1 LKSIDS
7 TGTTG
12 AVTAAIDGTLTTYA
26 GGAGKDAVTLLT
38 GTALTKAINL
48 GAGDDTLVFGAAVTG
63 STAVLNGGDGV
74 DTLSMSAA
82 NADTLDA
89 SKQTFYTGFERLTIN
104 NAPGTD
110 DATAT
115 TLTLN
120 LDNLGFTNYVTTS
133 GTVFGTAGNAGTNDT
148 LVLDKLTTNGT
159 VVLTA
164 TGLVTVNVTDAALVA
179 STADVLNVVLSSTGN
194 LSAGTLTAANV
205 ETINIS
211 TVDTEAAPQ
220 TKNVNTLTLTAD
232 KATAVN
238 LTGAADLTLT
248 MTDSTKVIS
257 IDGSTMTGGL
267 TVTSLNTTAATTIKG
282 GSGNDVL
289 TAAVGT
295 TADVLQGGAGSD
307 TLVANAGLST
317 LTGGAGNDIFKIG
330 TASLNVNSYATITD
344 FAAGD
349 LLEMTGISAFKSA
362 AVTLG
367 GTAVF
372 QDFAN
377 AAINSLADTEAG
389 WFQFGGDTYV
399 VADLGLTFSTSFVNT
414 EDFIVKITG
423 AVDLSNASFNDTF
436 DTIAL
441 V

>member
-1 LKSIDS
+1 
-7 TGTTG
+7 
-12 AVTAAIDGTLTTYA
+12 
-26 GGAGKDAVTLLT
+26 
-38 GTALTKAINL
+38 
-48 GAGDDTLVFGAAVTG
+48 
-63 STAVLNGGDGV
+63 
-74 DTLSMSAA
+74 MS
-82 NADTLDA
+82 
-89 SKQTFYTGFERLTIN
+89 
-104 NAPGTD
+104 
-110 DATAT
+110 
-115 TLTLN
+115 
-120 LDNLGFTNYVTTS
+120 
-133 GTVFGTAGNAGTNDT
+133 
-148 LVLDKLTTNGT
+148 TNGT

-164 TGLVTVNVTDAALVA
+164 GGLVTVNVTDAALVA

-211 TVDTEAAPQ
+211 TVDTEVVQ

-248 MTDSTKVIS
+248 MTGSTKVTS

-289 TAAVGT
+289 TAAQGAGVV
-295 TADVLQGGAGSD
+295 TADVLLGGAGND
-307 TLVANAGLST
+307 TLVSNAGLNV

-330 TASLNVNSYATITD
+330 VASLNVNSYATITD

-377 AAINSLADTEAG
+377 AAINSLATGEAG
-389 WFQFGGDTYV
+389 FFQFGGDTYV
-399 VADLGLTFSTSFVNT
+399 VADLGLTVSTSFVDT

-436 DTIAL
+436 NTIAL